1 MAYKSV
7 PSKSVGAMPW
17 FLQRITG
24 VVLLFV
30 MIGHYILMHYNIDS
44 GHTYSAVLERMQN
57 PFYKGL
63 QMTFVVLG
71 IYHGINGTWSIIRDF
86 KLKKA
91 ISWTLYAMLVI
102 SGVVFG
108 LIGITTLLSF

>member
-1 MAYKSV
+1 MSHKQI
-7 PSKSVGAMPW
+7 PSKSGGAVPW
-17 FLQRITG
+17 FLQRVTG
-24 VVLLFV
+24 IVLLFV

-44 GHTYSAVLERMQN
+44 GHSYDAVLSRMQN

-71 IYHGINGTWSIIRDF
+71 IYHGVNGTWSVVRDF
-86 KLKKA
+86 ELNKVA
-91 ISWTLYAMLVI
+91 TWTLYSLLVM

-108 LIGITTLLSF
+108 LIGITTLMSF

>member
-1 MAYKSV
+1 MSYKQI
-7 PSKSVGAMPW
+7 PSKSGSAVSW
-17 FLQRITG
+17 FLQRVTG
-24 VVLLFV
+24 IVLLFV

-44 GHTYSAVLERMQN
+44 GHSYEAVLSRMQN

-71 IYHGINGTWSIIRDF
+71 IYHGINGTWSVIRDF
-86 KLKKA
+86 KLNQVVT
-91 ISWTLYAMLVI
+91 WTLYSLLVI

-108 LIGITTLLSF
+108 LIGITTLMSF

>member
-7 PSKSVGAMPW
+7 PSKSGGAMPW
-17 FLQRITG
+17 FLQRVTG

-30 MIGHYILMHYNIDS
+30 MIGHYLLMHYNIDS

-86 KLKKA
+86 ELKKGL
-91 ISWTLYAMLVI
+91 SWTLYAMLVI

-108 LIGITTLLSF
+108 LIGITTLLSL

>member
-1 MAYKSV
+1 MAYRPVS
-7 PSKSVGAMPW
+7 SKSGGALPW
-17 FLQRITG
+17 FLQRVTG
-24 VVLLFV
+24 IVLLFV

-44 GHTYSAVLERMQN
+44 GHTYDAVLSRMQN

-71 IYHGINGTWSIIRDF
+71 IYHGVNGTWSVVRDF
-86 KLKKA
+86 ELKNSV
-91 ISWTLYAMLVI
+91 SWTIYALMVI

-108 LIGITTLLSF
+108 LIGITTLMSF